1 MIRQKLMTPCHTWL
15 PHSLYSTLPCFS
27 VLSSY
32 YILSSYATLP
42 LHSTLPSHIPHD
54 DEYIHIV
61 NMIRQK
67 LIDTVPHEVTSLYPT
82 LSLYPVILLYPVT
95 LRHPATLL
103 YCTLSYTT

>member
-1 MIRQKLMTPCHTWL
+1 MGLGRTIVG
-15 PHSLYSTLPCFS
+15 S
-27 VLSSY
+27 
-32 YILSSYATLP
+32 ILSLVVP
-42 LHSTLPSHIPHD
+42 
-54 DEYIHIV
+54 
-61 NMIRQK
+61 MIRQK